1 MQEAMIL
8 YNALE
13 YHIFEDS
20 IIFSI
25 FSLFIKDRM
34 PYTKY
39 KWLNQFTI
47 IVVKIQ
53 YNNCPDTLSHFMGIS
68 GIKRFPK

>member
-8 YNALE
+8 YKALE

-53 YNNCPDTLSHFMGIS
+53 
-68 GIKRFPK
+68 

>member
-1 MQEAMIL
+1 MTNKSYIFIKAIKFESFIKICKKL
-8 YNALE
+8 LFYNKALE

-53 YNNCPDTLSHFMGIS
+53 
-68 GIKRFPK
+68 

>member
-1 MQEAMIL
+1 
-8 YNALE
+8 
-13 YHIFEDS
+13 
-20 IIFSI
+20 
-25 FSLFIKDRM
+25 M